1 MGKANLA
8 SMGSDVMIH
17 KMHTGLEHWLKIAKK
32 QMAFYEESGDENAIR
47 AGRQSIESIQ
57 AQMHELEKLMLEGL
71 ENINDDSKE

>member
-32 QMAFYEESGDENAIR
+32 QLAYYEETGDENAIR
-47 AGRQSIESIQ
+47 AGRQSIESIKN
-57 AQMHELEKLMLEGL
+57 QMHQLEELMLEGFEQL
-71 ENINDDSKE
+71 NDDSKE

>member
-47 AGRQSIESIQ
+47 AGRQSIESIKN
-57 AQMHELEKLMLEGL
+57 QMHQLEELMLEGFEQL
-71 ENINDDSKE
+71 NDDSKE